1 VEALTNFIGALLIG
15 IVNGAIYGFI
25 GLGIVLIYKTQRVV
39 NFAQGE
45 FATLGAFMLYLF
57 HARASLP
64 YALAAFLA
72 VAASGLTA
80 VLIERVV
87 IAPLRGAR
95 DVTVFVATA
104 GVALFIIAVTFLI
117 GGANILVV
125 DPLVSGDLWTG
136 VTLADYQISPQ
147 QLLVIALLLGTA
159 GLLAF
164 LFRLPLGRALLA
176 LSQEPFAVRL
186 AGISVSRLSLFV
198 WILAGVLAGVAGVAY
213 SPTTTVTPGLFTAT
227 ALFPALTATV
237 LGGLTSLPG
246 AFAGGIA
253 VGIAQALAA
262 QYARNFGIPGPD
274 TVVVFVI
281 LLVVL
286 FFRPQGLLAK
296 EA

>member
-1 VEALTNFIGALLIG
+1 MQELSNFIGALLIG

-57 HARASLP
+57 HTRLALP
-64 YALAAFLA
+64 YGVAALLA
-72 VAASGLTA
+72 VLVAGVAA
-80 VLIERVV
+80 VIIERTV
-87 IAPLRGAR
+87 IRPLRESR

-104 GVALFIIAVTFLI
+104 GVALFMIALTFLI
-117 GGANILVV
+117 GGANILTVQ
-125 DPLVSGDLWTG
+125 PLVNPEVWGG
-136 VTLADYQISPQ
+136 ITLAAYQISPQ
-147 QLLVIALLLGTA
+147 QLLVIALLLATA
-159 GLLAF
+159 ALLAV
-164 LFRLPLGRALLA
+164 LFKLPIGRALLA

-186 AGISVSRLSLFV
+186 AGISTSKLSLFI
-198 WILAGVLAGVAGVAY
+198 WILAGVLAGMAGVAY

-262 QYARNFGIPGPD
+262 QYARNLGIPGPD
-274 TVVVFVI
+274 TAIVFII
-281 LLVVL
+281 LLAVL